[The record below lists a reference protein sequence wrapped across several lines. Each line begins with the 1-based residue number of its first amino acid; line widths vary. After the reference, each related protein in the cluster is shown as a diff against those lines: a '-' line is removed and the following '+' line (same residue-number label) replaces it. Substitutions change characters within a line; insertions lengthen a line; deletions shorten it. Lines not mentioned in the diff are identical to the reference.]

1 METPSKITVSI
12 VTSIPLE
19 KAWDLWTLPE
29 HIVNWNFASEDWCA
43 PNATNDLKIG
53 GTFSYRME
61 AKDGSFGFDLKG
73 TYIAIKPMEL
83 IEYNLEDN
91 RKVSIN
97 FESKN
102 NETHIIQTFEAENQN
117 PIELQQNGW
126 QAIMNN
132 YKIYAE
138 NL

>member
-91 RKVSIN
+91 RKVSIY

-102 NETHIIQTFEAENQN
+102 NETHVIQTFEAENQN

>member
-1 METPSKITVSI
+1 VSI
-12 VTSIPLE
+12 
-19 KAWDLWTLPE
+19 
-29 HIVNWNFASEDWCA
+29 
-43 PNATNDLKIG
+43 
-53 GTFSYRME
+53 Y
-61 AKDGSFGFDLKG
+61 
-73 TYIAIKPMEL
+73 
-83 IEYNLEDN
+83 
-91 RKVSIN
+91 

-102 NETHIIQTFEAENQN
+102 NETHVIQTFEAENQN